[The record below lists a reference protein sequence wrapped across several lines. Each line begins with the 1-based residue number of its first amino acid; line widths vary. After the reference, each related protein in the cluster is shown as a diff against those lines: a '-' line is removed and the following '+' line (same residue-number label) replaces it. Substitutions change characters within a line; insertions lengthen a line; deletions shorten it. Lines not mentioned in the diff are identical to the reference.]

1 MFSPDSQGFIGS
13 NFKWFIGQVPPNQ
26 NQIVKGGNWNT
37 AWGNRVKVRIVGRH
51 PKEGQFLS
59 DDNLPWA
66 IVEKSTSQGY
76 LTGGST
82 GIIGGEWV
90 RGYYLDSD
98 STNPQIPVITAVL
111 DVNTEEQGIKA
122 SKGGSTQF
130 KKVDRWWYCEPPT
143 FNMIG
148 GTTPKSQ
155 AKPSL
160 DAFKN
165 AKPTDFLSSK

>member
-26 NQIVKGGNWNT
+26 NQILKDVNWYT

-59 DDNLPWA
+59 DNNLPWA
-66 IVEKSTSQGY
+66 IVAKATSQGY

-90 RGYYLDSD
+90 TGFYLDSD
-98 STNPQIPVITAVL
+98 STNPQIPVITHVL
-111 DVNTEEQGIKA
+111 DINTDERGIKE
-122 SKGGSTQF
+122 SINGSTEF
-130 KKVDRWWYCEPPT
+130 KKVDRYWMFKPGPHQKV
-143 FNMIG
+143 G
-148 GTTPKSQ
+148 GTSPSSQ
-155 AKPSL
+155 AK
-160 DAFKN
+160 
-165 AKPTDFLSSK
+165 LSSDAYESAKT